1 MAGDGDW
8 GGRERGRNWPKQHDG
23 FAARELRARYGVPH
37 MVSSGKSPY
46 DGGDYDLAKMG
57 IGRYFYDF
65 LASLE

>member
-37 MVSSGKSPY
+37 MVSSGKSPLMVANMIWQKWVF
-46 DGGDYDLAKMG
+46 GN
-57 IGRYFYDF
+57 IFYDF